1 SPCAPPP
8 NVVGLEDMAARVRR
22 SGNPR
27 LTIALVRA
35 LLVAFLVM
43 LLSFAISLLL
53 AISGLL
59 IVSAS
64 KGTPVGMTVSYRPRA
79 SPVALVVGPIVLVLS
94 IVMEIRHYRQ
104 AKALASIERAG

>member
-1 SPCAPPP
+1 
-8 NVVGLEDMAARVRR
+8 MAARVRR

-53 AISGLL
+53 AIAGLL
-59 IVSAS
+59 IVAAS
-64 KGTPVGMTVSYRPRA
+64 QGTPVDMTFAYRHVA
-79 SPVALVVGPIVLVLS
+79 APVAMVVGPIVLVLS
-94 IVMEIRHYRQ
+94 LVMEIRHDRQ